1 MNVAEGTESMLAGV
15 APSATST
22 KDVQPGA
29 TCTVDGCCNAAVD
42 SVIPILATRPVEA
55 DSATVV
61 IIGGGSHALAA
72 LSALHEGW
80 QEGL

>member
-1 MNVAEGTESMLAGV
+1 MAEMNVAEGTESMLAGV

-42 SVIPILATRPVEA
+42 SVIDLVEA